1 MQTILVNTKNSKAN
15 EPHRFRLSL
24 EDRLNLKN
32 LSKNIALVNLSIY
45 YNWKNIKSAYNDNK
59 FNISLPTW
67 NDEFNLP
74 DGSHLWQTSKTT
86 LNLLSLAENRPIQ
99 IYPNKIKIRIV
110 FKVKR
115 GYKLELISSK
125 MMKLLG
131 GTKKDMIKIE
141 MVKMYQI

>member
-1 MQTILVNTKNSKAN
+1 M
-15 EPHRFRLSL
+15 
-24 EDRLNLKN
+24 
-32 LSKNIALVNLSIY
+32 VNLSIY

-59 FNISLPTW
+59 FKISPPTW

-99 IYPNKIKIRIV
+99 IFPNKIKIRIV

-115 GYKLELISSK
+115 GYKLELISSE